1 MRGLTAMRRRAGFT
15 VAQLAER
22 LRVTKATIYCWE
34 HGQYSPNAALLPEIA
49 ELLGC
54 SIDDLFFAGLDE
66 ENNTK
71 EEETP

>member
-1 MRGLTAMRRRAGFT
+1 MRGLTTMRRRAGFT

-22 LRVTKATIYCWE
+22 LHVTKVTIYCWE